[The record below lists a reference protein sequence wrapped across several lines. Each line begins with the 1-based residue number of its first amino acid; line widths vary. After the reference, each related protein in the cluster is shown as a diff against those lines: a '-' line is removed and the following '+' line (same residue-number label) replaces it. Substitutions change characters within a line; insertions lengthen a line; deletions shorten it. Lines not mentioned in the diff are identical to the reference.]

1 MILPWLSTLVPPL
14 NSHSVCWTGPL
25 YQPLYQSKFVG
36 QVKFRGG
43 TKVDNH
49 GKWQNMSIL
58 PKIVKKSKKS
68 SFSKSDN
75 SAGIGR
81 KYDFWPEIHRMRLV
95 KHSWTI
101 IHTCNIFFHHFD
113 FESKKNFFESKN
125 VDFQKT
131 SFFDNPFFV
140 NSWCHILIHLW
151 VYT

>member
-1 MILPWLSTLVPPL
+1 
-14 NSHSVCWTGPL
+14 
-25 YQPLYQSKFVG
+25 
-36 QVKFRGG
+36 
-43 TKVDNH
+43 
-49 GKWQNMSIL
+49 MSIL

-81 KYDFWPEIHRMRLV
+81 KCDNWPEINRMRLV

-101 IHTCNIFFHHFD
+101 IHTSNIFFHHFD

-125 VDFQKT
+125 VDFQKS

-140 NSWCHILIHLW
+140 NSWCHILIIIW
-151 VYT
+151 VYTYLLGFFHLINWGPYLTFFLGIHGHFGTSGHFWNPLFSRLFQIIT